1 MFRPEEAM
9 FRENT
14 GVFLYVS
21 VIPEHGLCRPKH
33 IAAIITTW

>member
-14 GVFLYVS
+14 DVFLYTIVL
-21 VIPEHGLCRPKH
+21 PEYGHCRPKH
-33 IAAIITTW
+33 VAAIITA

>member
-14 GVFLYVS
+14 DVFLYIS
-21 VIPEHGLCRPKH
+21 VLPEHGRCRPKH
-33 IAAIITTW
+33 VAEIIKVW